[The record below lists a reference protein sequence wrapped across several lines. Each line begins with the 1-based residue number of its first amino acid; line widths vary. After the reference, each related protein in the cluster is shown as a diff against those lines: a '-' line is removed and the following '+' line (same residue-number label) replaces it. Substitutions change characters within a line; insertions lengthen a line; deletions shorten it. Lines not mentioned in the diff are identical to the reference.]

1 MKSEWKVEG
10 VLREEVRKFILEVR
24 IRKKGEFWM
33 VG

>member
-10 VLREEVRKFILEVR
+10 VLREAVRKLILEVCV
-24 IRKKGEFWM
+24 RKKGEIWM